1 MRQRRKDMAVFR
13 YEAMNK
19 QGETIKGLLSAENAK
34 AGLERLRE
42 MGLSVLEIKEQKD
55 SAFSAF
61 IHNEKKVT
69 LSELSVFSRQ
79 LSAMISAG
87 IPITRSLYTL
97 SRQATNATF
106 KAALEN
112 IAKNVEDGMNI
123 TDAFGA
129 YPKIFPDIYLAMIKT
144 GELGGILE
152 TTLLRLSAQLQKEKQ
167 LRDNIKS
174 ATFYPR
180 ILMGFAVLMFV
191 AMLVFMVPIFR
202 ANIPA
207 GTEIPGV
214 TQMIFS
220 LSDSVRERWYYWL
233 LSILAVVFGIASYL
247 HSNSGKK
254 LWDRIKFKMPIFGDL
269 IQKTVIA
276 RFSRTL
282 STLLEGGIPVIQ
294 AMNSAGPTSGSIL
307 VAEAVKEAAH
317 RIEEGRSI
325 SVPLEASGLFPPMVT
340 QMVAVGEETGALPSL
355 LDKVA
360 EFYEDEVAVMTK
372 GLSSLIEPIM
382 LLFTG
387 LVIGGMMISLYLPI
401 FSSIS
406 SAG

>member
-1 MRQRRKDMAVFR
+1 MAVFR

-19 QGETIKGLLSAENAK
+19 QGETIKGLLSAENSK

-167 LRDNIKS
+167 LRDDIKS

>member
-1 MRQRRKDMAVFR
+1 MAVFR

-19 QGETIKGLLSAENAK
+19 QGETIKGLLSAENPK

-97 SRQATNATF
+97 SRQAANATF

>member
-1 MRQRRKDMAVFR
+1 MAVFR

-19 QGETIKGLLSAENAK
+19 QGETSKGLLSAENAK

-42 MGLSVLEIKEQKD
+42 MGLSVLEIKEQKN
-55 SAFSAF
+55 SALSAF

-69 LSELSVFSRQ
+69 LSELSIFSRQ

-97 SRQATNATF
+97 SRQTANVTF
-106 KAALEN
+106 KAALES
-112 IAKNVEDGMNI
+112 IADNVEGGMNI

-180 ILMGFAVLMFV
+180 ILMGFAILMFV
-191 AMLVFMVPIFR
+191 GMLVFMVPIFR
-202 ANIPA
+202 GNIPS

-214 TQMIFS
+214 TQMIFN
-220 LSDSVRERWYYWL
+220 LSDSIRGYWYYW
-233 LSILAVVFGIASYL
+233 ILAIFAVIFGIASYV
-247 HSNSGKK
+247 SSPSGKK
-254 LWDRIKFKMPIFGDL
+254 VWDKFKFKMPIFGDL

-294 AMNSAGPTSGSIL
+294 AMNSAGPTAGSIL
-307 VAEAVKEAAH
+307 VAEAVQEATR

-325 SVPLEASGLFPPMVT
+325 AVPLEASKLFPPMVT